1 MEGAK
6 KKSLCV
12 LTVIPMAPEADL
24 GRAKTSSR
32 TSSGSVSLM
41 MEGGEKRRLESPAR
55 DLLWGHT
62 GTGGQRTHRHRRS
75 EPSLTLSARGDSTKN
90 NKRRM
95 KRARSICA
103 NVILQE
109 NAASTPRS
117 KPCFLAP
124 FLQTLPQ
131 LVTLLKERSFSPHI
145 CLPNRP
151 YKSHNV

>member
-1 MEGAK
+1 MSQEAGHQRYHTERENQHGGS

-62 GTGGQRTHRHRRS
+62 GTGGQRH
-75 EPSLTLSARGDSTKN
+75 L
-90 NKRRM
+90 
-95 KRARSICA
+95 
-103 NVILQE
+103 
-109 NAASTPRS
+109 
-117 KPCFLAP
+117 
-124 FLQTLPQ
+124 
-131 LVTLLKERSFSPHI
+131 
-145 CLPNRP
+145 
-151 YKSHNV
+151 